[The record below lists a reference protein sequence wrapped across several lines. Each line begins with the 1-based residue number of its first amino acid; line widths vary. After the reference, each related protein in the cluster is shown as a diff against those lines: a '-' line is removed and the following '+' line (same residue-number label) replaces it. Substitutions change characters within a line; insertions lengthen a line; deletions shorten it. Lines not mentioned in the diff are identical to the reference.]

1 MVDKFNFVPV
11 PFRFYIHVSSISL
24 QPKHEIELYKNRRLQ
39 WFYRECNVKNGYGFK
54 QIMCSIILKYNV
66 TFKILNMLV
75 GLVFR
80 ARLIWSHHGFSRS
93 STWQDRTC
101 VGGGCSFFPSV
112 TNHVEIKR
120 VVYTTLL
127 HGQNTDKSWLK
138 QSSNKLQNVLSAN

>member
-1 MVDKFNFVPV
+1 MKLNFTKTAGCND
-11 PFRFYIHVSSISL
+11 F
-24 QPKHEIELYKNRRLQ
+24 IENA
-39 WFYRECNVKNGYGFK
+39 NVKNGYGFK

-93 STWQDRTC
+93 SDKIELAWEE
-101 VGGGCSFFPSV
+101 VAHFFPSV

-120 VVYTTLL
+120 VVYTTSL
-127 HGQNTDKSWLK
+127 HGQNTDKS
-138 QSSNKLQNVLSAN
+138 

>member
-1 MVDKFNFVPV
+1 MYLPFPCNQSMKLNFTKTAGCND
-11 PFRFYIHVSSISL
+11 F
-24 QPKHEIELYKNRRLQ
+24 IENA
-39 WFYRECNVKNGYGFK
+39 NVKNGYGFK

-93 STWQDRTC
+93 SDKI
-101 VGGGCSFFPSV
+101 GGCSFFPSV
-112 TNHVEIKR
+112 TNHVEMKR

-127 HGQNTDKSWLK
+127 HGQNTDKS
-138 QSSNKLQNVLSAN
+138 

>member
-1 MVDKFNFVPV
+1 MYLPFPCNQSMKLNFTKTAGCND
-11 PFRFYIHVSSISL
+11 F
-24 QPKHEIELYKNRRLQ
+24 IENA
-39 WFYRECNVKNGYGFK
+39 NVKNGYGFK

-75 GLVFR
+75 GLEFR
-80 ARLIWSHHGFSRS
+80 ARLIWSHHGFFPQQ
-93 STWQDRTC
+93 WQDRTC

-112 TNHVEIKR
+112 TNHVEMKR
-120 VVYTTLL
+120 VVYTTSL